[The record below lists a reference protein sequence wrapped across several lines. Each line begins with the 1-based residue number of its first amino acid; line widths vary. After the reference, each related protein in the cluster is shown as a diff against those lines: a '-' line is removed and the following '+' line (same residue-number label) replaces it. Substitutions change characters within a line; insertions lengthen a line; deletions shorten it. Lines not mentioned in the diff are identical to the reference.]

1 MNQNNNIKISIITA
15 VYNRKDTI
23 EQCILSILNQDC
35 VDLECILQDGSSND
49 GTIEKIESLKDER
62 IILESCADNGI
73 YDAINKGILRSS
85 GEVIGLMHSDDYFP
99 NKGILEEV
107 CKAFEDPN
115 IDGVYGDLDYV
126 SANNVEQIVRKWKS
140 GEYFK
145 ENLKNGWMP
154 PHPTLYLRR
163 HVYENFGLYNT
174 KFKIAADYDAIL
186 RYLVKGNIKL
196 KYIPETFVKM
206 RTGGISNK
214 NFKNLLIKSIEDY
227 KIVKS
232 YGVGGATSILNKNL
246 LKLNQFF

>member
-1 MNQNNNIKISIITA
+1 M
-15 VYNRKDTI
+15 
-23 EQCILSILNQDC
+23 
-35 VDLECILQDGSSND
+35 QDGNSND
-49 GTIEKIESLKDER
+49 GTIEKIESFEDER

-73 YDAINKGILRSS
+73 YDAINKGISRSS

-99 NKGILEEV
+99 NKGILEKV

-115 IDGVYGDLDYV
+115 VDGVYGDLDYV
-126 SANNVEQIVRKWKS
+126 SAINVEQIVRKWKS

-145 ENLKNGWMP
+145 ENLKIGWMP

-163 HVYENFGLYNT
+163 YVYENFGLYDT
-174 KFKIAADYDAIL
+174 KYKIAADYDAIL

-196 KYIPETFVKM
+196 KYIPETLVKM

-214 NFKNLLIKSIEDY
+214 NFKNLLLKSIEDY